1 MKTIILFLII
11 AAILESGVT
20 TLPLTLLILV
30 FAGVVT
36 RSNNI
41 FFLAFFA
48 GLALDFLSF
57 RTIGISSI
65 YFVSFV
71 FLIFLYQKKFE
82 IQTLRFI
89 IIFSFLGSLF
99 YLILIGIN
107 NFFIQSVFSAI
118 LSSLSFFIFS
128 IFNKKTLKY
137 T

>member
-1 MKTIILFLII
+1 MGIIIFFLII
-11 AAILESGVT
+11 AEVLESSIT

-41 FFLAFFA
+41 FLLAFFA

-82 IQTLRFI
+82 IQTLHFI

-99 YLILIGIN
+99 YLILTGIN

>member
-82 IQTLRFI
+82 IETLHFVIASSLLASFGYLLIQGSDYFVLQSIAVCI
-89 IIFSFLGSLF
+89 IASVSFLI
-99 YLILIGIN
+99 YT
-107 NFFIQSVFSAI
+107 AT
-118 LSSLSFFIFS
+118 
-128 IFNKKTLKY
+128 NKKAAKY
-137 T
+137 S